1 VRFQVLAIGCGLALL
16 TYIQRQGFVR
26 AMPEVQKTLKFGAEQ
41 MGFLSSIWLIAY
53 GIFQV
58 PCGLLGDRLG
68 ARHLLTMLVLGG
80 SLFTAATAAVA
91 FFPAGVGA
99 TFAALI
105 FLRFL
110 FGAFQAGGFP
120 VWARVVADWVPPPER
135 GSAQG
140 IVWMFSRAGG
150 AMAPFLFLWLFQFF
164 GTWSTPLVVLGALG
178 LVWCALFWPWFRN
191 RPEEMPRVNDA
202 ERQLIATGRVAP
214 DETASPERET
224 RNAPRSVLHP
234 PHSTP
239 TPWSRMLQSRSVWGL
254 CLMYGFVG
262 FAGNFT
268 TNLLPIYLD
277 NNLHLSEQTTTTLT
291 SLPLVL
297 GTVSCA
303 VGGLVSDWIIRH
315 WGSRK
320 WGRRCN
326 GGLGL
331 ILAGLTILAVPWAE
345 PTWLLALLLSA
356 SFFCNDLNMG
366 PAWAA
371 SADVG
376 GRYAGT
382 ISGAMN
388 MTGQLFGA
396 VGMAFAG
403 IMLHH
408 NETELL
414 FLVFAG
420 CYGLAAFCWLAVDVT
435 KPLLARA
442 P

>member
-1 VRFQVLAIGCGLALL
+1 VRYQVLAIGCGLALL

-26 AMPEVQKTLKFGAEQ
+26 AVPDIQKSLEFDAEQ
-41 MGFLSSIWLIAY
+41 MGYLSSMWLIAY

-58 PCGLLGDRLG
+58 PCGLLGDRIG
-68 ARHLLTMLVLGG
+68 ARHLLTILVLGW

-91 FFPAGVGA
+91 LLPAGLGS
-99 TFAALI
+99 TFAVLI
-105 FLRFL
+105 FVRFL
-110 FGAFQAGGFP
+110 FGIFQAGGFP
-120 VWARVVADWVPPPER
+120 VWARVIADWVPLAER

-140 IVWMFSRAGG
+140 AVWTFSRAGG
-150 AMAPFLFLWLFQFF
+150 AIGPFLFLWLFYFF
-164 GTWSTPLVVLGALG
+164 GTWSTPLVVLGAVG
-178 LVWCALFWPWFRN
+178 VVWCAVFWPWFRN
-191 RPEEMPRVNDA
+191 RPDEMSQVNDA
-202 ERQLIATGRVAP
+202 ERQLIASGSAAP
-214 DETASPERET
+214 NLSPGAEETDSDRLLAKSEP
-224 RNAPRSVLHP
+224 V
-234 PHSTP
+234 
-239 TPWSRMLQSRSVWGL
+239 PWLQMLQSKNVWGL

-268 TNLLPIYLD
+268 TLLLPVYLKG
-277 NNLHLSEQTTTTLT
+277 NRHLSDEMTTTLT
-291 SLPLVL
+291 ALPLAL
-297 GTVSCA
+297 GTVSCV
-303 VGGLVSDWIIRH
+303 VGGLLSDWIIRRS
-315 WGSRK
+315 GSRK

-345 PTWLLALLLSA
+345 PTWLLALLLSI

-396 VGMAFAG
+396 VGMSFAG
-403 IMLHH
+403 IMLKAD
-408 NETELL
+408 ETELM
-414 FLVFAG
+414 FIAFTA
-420 CYGLAAFCWLAVDVT
+420 CYGLAALCWLAVDVT
-435 KPLLARA
+435 KPLLKSEASESD
-442 P
+442 